1 MVMKRKAFNNVVE
14 LDSLPEAYEGL
25 VSKVSW
31 FSKAAKPTG
40 SHPQLERIGSTT
52 DFVNVV
58 HVLSS
63 LFKVGSLDALHH
75 FMQNQSNAK
84 VMQMFVPIFQ
94 AKGWISLLES
104 NEVLGES
111 LSRKKVK
118 DVTLENAVVVL
129 NDPKLNST
137 SRLAIQKMVNPKGS
151 KGVSIYSKWLKFPKG
166 VVLPF
171 DHYFSMALE
180 RFGYLFVA
188 ACADSDFEGVSRDV
202 FELGLTLNDEFTA
215 NHVLSNMEELG
226 VFIGK
231 YSFRELSYKNIPG
244 YVTVYPE
251 SGTYTVYSDVDP
263 RLVDELTGSD
273 LSTKDRSQQESML
286 HLLNGS
292 SAVLVGKPP
301 YGWSAARF
309 DGMMKKY
316 GCTVTRDFV
325 PGKKPIIFC
334 NPKLESSAKL
344 EKAKSLGCVV
354 IPYEVVLRALGEFKE

>member
-1 MVMKRKAFNNVVE
+1 MGMKRKAFNNVVE
-14 LDSLPEAYEGL
+14 LESLPDVYRGL

-40 SHPQLERIGSTT
+40 SHPQLEKISSAT

-63 LFKVGSLDALHH
+63 LFKISSIDALHH
-75 FMQNQSNAK
+75 FMQNSANAK
-84 VMQMFVPIFQ
+84 VMHMFIPTFQ
-94 AKGWISLLES
+94 AKGWVSVLES
-104 NEVLGES
+104 NEVLGAS
-111 LSRKKVK
+111 LSRQKVK
-118 DVTLENAVVVL
+118 DVTLENAVVLL

-137 SRLAIQKMVNPKGS
+137 SRLAIQKMINPKGT

-166 VVLPF
+166 MVLPF

-188 ACADSDFEGVSRDV
+188 ACADSGFEGVSRDV
-202 FELGLTLNDEFTA
+202 FELGLSLNDEFTA
-215 NHVLSNMEELG
+215 NHVLNNMEELG
-226 VFIGK
+226 VFVGK
-231 YSFRELSYKNIPG
+231 YPFRELSYKNIPG

-251 SGTYTVYSDVDP
+251 SGTYQAYSDVDP
-263 RLVDELTGSD
+263 KLVDELTGSE

-286 HLLNGS
+286 HLLKGA

-309 DGMMKKY
+309 DGMMAKY
-316 GCTVTRDFV
+316 GCKVTRDFV
-325 PGKKPIIFC
+325 PGTKPIIFC
-334 NPKLESSAKL
+334 NPKLEASAKL
-344 EKAKSLGCVV
+344 EKAKSLGCTV
-354 IPYEVVLRALGEFKE
+354 ISYEVILRALGEFKE